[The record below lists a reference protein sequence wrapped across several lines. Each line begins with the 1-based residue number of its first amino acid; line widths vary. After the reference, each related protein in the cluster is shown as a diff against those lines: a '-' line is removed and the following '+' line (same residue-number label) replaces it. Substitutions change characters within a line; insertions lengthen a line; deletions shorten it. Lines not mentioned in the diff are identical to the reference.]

1 MYVRVHVRISITWVG
16 QSKCQNMNYYMWEDL
31 PEDISEDMSVIVS
44 VDLDIICFNIDVRI
58 NARTISNIYLYQ
70 NWIRINFRMYVCV
83 CVSILVVGIRI
94 TGRKVILNILEMWF
108 VSVIRSQHEARN
120 EATMRPRP
128 SPLFRFCSFFPFC
141 PFHPCLFL
149 SSFSFVFVIFF
160 LPLIVVFS
168 VAVPFWNFFF
178 HVFSSFPFSLAS
190 SFPLPFLFASPTD
203 HCISVGRSGN

>member
-1 MYVRVHVRISITWVG
+1 M
-16 QSKCQNMNYYMWEDL
+16 C
-31 PEDISEDMSVIVS
+31 
-44 VDLDIICFNIDVRI
+44 
-58 NARTISNIYLYQ
+58 
-70 NWIRINFRMYVCV
+70 VCV

-168 VAVPFWNFFF
+168 VAVPF
-178 HVFSSFPFSLAS
+178 
-190 SFPLPFLFASPTD
+190 
-203 HCISVGRSGN
+203 

>member
-1 MYVRVHVRISITWVG
+1 MPE
-16 QSKCQNMNYYMWEDL
+16 QS
-31 PEDISEDMSVIVS
+31 
-44 VDLDIICFNIDVRI
+44 
-58 NARTISNIYLYQ
+58 RTYIY
-70 NWIRINFRMYVCV
+70 IRIESELISGCMCVCV

-149 SSFSFVFVIFF
+149 SSFSLCLCYLLSPLDCRLFRCCSF
-160 LPLIVVFS
+160 LKFLLPCLLF
-168 VAVPFWNFFF
+168 
-178 HVFSSFPFSLAS
+178 FSLFPCLFLSS
-190 SFPLPFLFASPTD
+190 SFPLRFP
-203 HCISVGRSGN
+203 HRSLHFSWEVRKLSWKIKNEAKYHYLLSN

>member
-1 MYVRVHVRISITWVG
+1 M
-16 QSKCQNMNYYMWEDL
+16 
-31 PEDISEDMSVIVS
+31 
-44 VDLDIICFNIDVRI
+44 
-58 NARTISNIYLYQ
+58 
-70 NWIRINFRMYVCV
+70 

-149 SSFSFVFVIFF
+149 SSIVIFF

-190 SFPLPFLFASPTD
+190 SFPLPFLFLSSSLPPQIIAFQLGGQENKLENKNWNQIPLFIIELNRLYFQSLFERW
-203 HCISVGRSGN
+203 CILQTVSWAMFRF

>member
-1 MYVRVHVRISITWVG
+1 MPE
-16 QSKCQNMNYYMWEDL
+16 QS
-31 PEDISEDMSVIVS
+31 
-44 VDLDIICFNIDVRI
+44 
-58 NARTISNIYLYQ
+58 RTYIY
-70 NWIRINFRMYVCV
+70 IRIESELISGCMCV